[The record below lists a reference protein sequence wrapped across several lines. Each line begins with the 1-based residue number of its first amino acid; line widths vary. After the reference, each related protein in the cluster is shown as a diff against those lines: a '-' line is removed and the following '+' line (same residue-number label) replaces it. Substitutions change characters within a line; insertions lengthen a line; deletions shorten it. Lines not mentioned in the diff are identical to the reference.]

1 MISLKFSSK
10 YRVMKKQNF
19 VIALIVVWV
28 VAAALSPIYFFLDYS
43 LFLTVISVSA
53 VLVTAGMML
62 MTYMFYRAQL
72 RRAFIRSHLNAKE
85 HIVPSDVEEESFD
98 NKQSW
103 VDHKDPCTIME
114 DAEEQG
120 VMMIQKADGGVS
132 LSLIHI

>member
-1 MISLKFSSK
+1 MVSVLSITVLSVDRMISLKFSLK

-72 RRAFIRSHLNAKE
+72 R
-85 HIVPSDVEEESFD
+85 
-98 NKQSW
+98 
-103 VDHKDPCTIME
+103 
-114 DAEEQG
+114 
-120 VMMIQKADGGVS
+120 